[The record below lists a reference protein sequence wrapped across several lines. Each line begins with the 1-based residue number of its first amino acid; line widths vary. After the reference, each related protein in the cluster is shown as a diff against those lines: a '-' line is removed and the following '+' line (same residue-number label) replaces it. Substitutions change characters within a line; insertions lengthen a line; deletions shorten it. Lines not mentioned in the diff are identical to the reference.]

1 MWIFWLKVKF
11 VAFFIT
17 AIFPV
22 PSIFVAVVIAVKSDN
37 INWVWML
44 PMTIILNII
53 EFILRFLGTAA
64 LAGLLVH
71 AFGFSSL
78 LFYPIYFILSLLISY
93 LLLKSAAL
101 VTRYL

>member
-1 MWIFWLKVKF
+1 MWMLWGRVKV
-11 VAFFIT
+11 VAIFIT
-17 AIFPV
+17 AIV
-22 PSIFVAVVIAVKSDN
+22 PTFSMMLAGAIVVKSEN

-44 PMTIILNII
+44 PITILLDII

-64 LAGLLVH
+64 LAGLLFH

-93 LLLKSAAL
+93 LLMKSLAL